1 MEIPKLRCVNIDW
14 LEIYANE
21 DNMRYPMNAEY
32 FRRQGY
38 FVTERDYGTRTYK
51 EMFTVQDEHGDP
63 WIEVRRNPMSGGA
76 SFTGLTELSC
86 HLRLVNRKCYQ
97 DKPMQDMVEFMVK
110 HDYLFVSIY
119 RIDLC
124 YDFKV
129 FDSGDRPDKFLMRYL
144 EKKFSKVNQTKVRA
158 IGDDN
163 WGAFAW
169 ESVSWGAPGSMVSTK
184 IYNKTKELQ
193 ATGNK
198 KPWIVQCWYLAGLI
212 DDVRNL
218 PDVWRLEFSMRS
230 SIKAWI
236 VLDVWTGKKMKKERV
251 EHKPSMFVDREM
263 LWHRFEELAYHY
275 FHFRYVEYK
284 KEVNSEG
291 ERELL
296 RKDLCRDKK
305 LFWFNFNRKFYQV
318 DNPSHESSPNHS
330 EEILRRALV
339 KFKETNY
346 NPELIRACDVLLD
359 AIDSR
364 ELRRYT
370 KHGTQP
376 ELEELILAIATR
388 TGWNYKRVR
397 DQADKVLNLIKEK
410 EIW

>member
-1 MEIPKLRCVNIDW
+1 
-14 LEIYANE
+14 
-21 DNMRYPMNAEY
+21 MNADY
-32 FRRQGY
+32 FRSHGY

-51 EMFTVQDEHGDP
+51 EMFTIQDEHGDA
-63 WIEVRRNPMSGGA
+63 WIEVRRNPMSGA
-76 SFTGLTELSC
+76 SSFTGLTELSC

-97 DKPMQDMVEFMVK
+97 DFPMKDLVEFMVK
-110 HDYLFVSIY
+110 HDYIFISLF

-129 FDSGDRPDKFLMRYL
+129 FDSGDKPETFLMRYI

-169 ESVSWGAPGSMVSTK
+169 ESISWGAAGSMVSTK
-184 IYNKTKELQ
+184 IYNKTKELS

-198 KPWIVQCWYLAGLI
+198 KPWIIQSWFQSGLI

-218 PDVWRLEFSMRS
+218 PNVWRLEFSMKS
-230 SIKAWI
+230 SIKSWI
-236 VLDVWTGKKMKKERV
+236 ILDVWTGKKIKHKKV
-251 EHKPSMFVDREM
+251 EHRPSMFADRDM
-263 LWHRFEELAYHY
+263 LWQRFEELAYHY
-275 FHFRYVEYK
+275 FRFKYVQYK
-284 KEVNSEG
+284 AEVNSEG

-296 RKDLCRDKK
+296 RKDLCKDKK
-305 LFWFNFNRKFYQV
+305 LFWFNLNRDFYQV
-318 DNPSHESSPNHS
+318 DNPSHESKPSYS
-330 EEILRRALV
+330 DEVLRRALI
-339 KFKETNY
+339 KFKECHFD
-346 NPELIRACDVLLD
+346 PELIRACDVLLD
-359 AIDSR
+359 CIDKA

-370 KHGTQP
+370 KTGTLP
-376 ELEELILAIATR
+376 EIEELIMAIATR

-397 DQADKVLNLIKEK
+397 EQAEKVQDLIKEK